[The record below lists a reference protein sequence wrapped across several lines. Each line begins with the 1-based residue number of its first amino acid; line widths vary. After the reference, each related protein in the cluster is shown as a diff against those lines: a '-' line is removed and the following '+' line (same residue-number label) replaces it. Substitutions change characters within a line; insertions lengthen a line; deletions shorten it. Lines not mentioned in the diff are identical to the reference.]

1 MIHVFKRN
9 IGKKDDKGRY
19 LPAIAVKDSPEG
31 DYSAYRVAIYG
42 YCEIV
47 YRPDRPFRSGAKV
60 WIETFAPILPNHF
73 LIFCRQHQQGQS
85 QSQIR
90 SFVALISS

>member
-19 LPAIAVKDSPEG
+19 LPAIAVKDSFEG

-60 WIETFAPILPNHF
+60 WIETFAPIRADIAEPFSNILSSALLN
-73 LIFCRQHQQGQS
+73 LGM
-85 QSQIR
+85 IR
-90 SFVALISS
+90 RVCTIEK